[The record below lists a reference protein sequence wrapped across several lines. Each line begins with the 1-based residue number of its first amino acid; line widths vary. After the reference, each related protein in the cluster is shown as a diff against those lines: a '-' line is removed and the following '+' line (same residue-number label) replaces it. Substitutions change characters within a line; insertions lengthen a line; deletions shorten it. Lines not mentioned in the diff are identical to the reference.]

1 MLNNT
6 FDIIEALK
14 LSGIKVKHAVSAAV
28 TIIGFLT
35 G

>member
-14 LSGIKVKHAVSAAV
+14 LSGKVKHAVSAAV